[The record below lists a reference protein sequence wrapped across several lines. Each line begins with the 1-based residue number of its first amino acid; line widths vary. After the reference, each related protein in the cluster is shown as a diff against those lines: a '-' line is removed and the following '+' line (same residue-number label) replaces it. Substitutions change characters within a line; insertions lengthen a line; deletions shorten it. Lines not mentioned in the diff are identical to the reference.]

1 MNKNQVTTKR
11 AYLAPE
17 ISVFAIEAGGHLL
30 DTSFP
35 SQHKPGQPGTGPMP
49 SSAKQNFFD
58 DFDEDEDEIDDIP
71 QSQPL

>member
-1 MNKNQVTTKR
+1 MNKNQITTKR
-11 AYLAPE
+11 AYLAP
-17 ISVFAIEAGGHLL
+17 AIETIRLEPHSELM

-35 SQHKPGQPGTGPMP
+35 SQHQPGQPGTGPMP

-58 DFDEDEDEIDDIP
+58 DFDEDEIDDIP